1 MKKSIEELRLC
12 IELEARLVFKAH
24 RFLKDT
30 SNEQVENLDRLGR
43 LDLAIKLE
51 LVHEFSAFL
60 QDRGSP
66 DSFAVLN
73 ACYETVLKRMIKE
86 VK

>member
-12 IELEARLVFKAH
+12 TELEARLVNKIH
-24 RFLKDT
+24 TFLKST
-30 SNEQVENLDRLGR
+30 SDEQIENLDRTER
-43 LDLAIKLE
+43 LELAIKLE

-60 QDRGSP
+60 HDRGSP
-66 DSFAVLN
+66 DSFIILN
-73 ACYETVLKRMIKE
+73 ARYEEVLKRAIKE